1 MQKQIKLQLSAP
13 SLPYLQLRMPQLKLP
28 DSAESTKQIKRSL
41 HHLKHFLI
49 LCLTTAWLAGCAT
62 PGTGFP
68 PADDQN
74 LASINDPTARRLLLN
89 GNAIGASDRYSQLAD
104 AANDPLLKLEYRI
117 IAAEILFD
125 RGVADQGRL
134 KLTEIPRQL
143 PDPAIQ
149 QRRDILVA
157 KGELIDGNAEQA
169 LIALPD
175 PATISSNLH
184 RARVYEVR
192 AQSFRLLGNPDG
204 ELAARIDLESEVRR
218 PAIIQANHEQ
228 IWQMLTTLPVSRLR
242 EMTTN
247 VRGEIYQGWIELAL
261 ANTAPA
267 GSANSEQQRLAGLQN
282 WRSRYPN
289 HPATRTLGGNL
300 FGSGGGS
307 FDGLNLASGPIRQ
320 VGVLLPLSAPGIGV
334 AAEAIKDGIVLAY
347 QNEADRSALPAIRFY
362 DIGDNINFVRT
373 AFQNALND
381 GADAIIGPLRKEAVT
396 AIITQRHLP
405 VPVLTLNQVD
415 SFGGVAPQNVIQFGL
430 APEDEARSAA
440 ERALATDHRSAIVLQ
455 SDDSRGDRAARAF
468 TETMLQNGGDVVHT
482 AILPSDKYDYSKEL
496 KDALLITQSD
506 QRFRNLSRA
515 LDTKLFFE
523 PGIRGDVDMVFLAIN
538 NEQARSVRPQLAFFH
553 AGRLPMLGTSRI
565 SAIDDDIK
573 ANRDLNGIAFAD
585 TPWALDKNVQSS
597 SLYRQV
603 RQSNADT
610 IDVFGKLYALGMDAW
625 TLINNLDTLSNDS
638 RAELNGFT
646 GKLSLTADGRIRRQ
660 LLWAQYIDGKSVPL
674 KPVVF
679 DPSSYT
685 INNLE

>member
-1 MQKQIKLQLSAP
+1 MFLLCICLSA
-13 SLPYLQLRMPQLKLP
+13 
-28 DSAESTKQIKRSL
+28 AV
-41 HHLKHFLI
+41 LI
-49 LCLTTAWLAGCAT
+49 GCVT
-62 PGTGFP
+62 PGTSFS
-68 PADDQN
+68 PADEQN
-74 LASINDPTARRLLLN
+74 LASINDPTARRLLLS

-104 AANDPLLKLEYRI
+104 AANDPLLKLEYRV

-125 RGVADQGRL
+125 RGVAEQGRV
-134 KLTEIPRQL
+134 KLTEVPRQL
-143 PDPAIQ
+143 TDPGLQ
-149 QRRDILVA
+149 QRREILIA
-157 KGELIDGNAEQA
+157 KDELIAGNAEDA
-169 LIALPD
+169 LTALPD
-175 PATISSNLH
+175 PIAITSNLH

-204 ELAARIDLESEVRR
+204 ELAARIDLESEVSR

-247 VRGEIYQGWIELAL
+247 IRGDIYQGWIELAL
-261 ANTAPA
+261 ANANPAA
-267 GSANSEQQRLAGLQN
+267 GSNPEQQRLAGLQA
-282 WRSRYPN
+282 WRTRYPN
-289 HPATRTLGGNL
+289 HPATRTLGNSLLGL
-300 FGSGGGS
+300 GSER
-307 FDGLNLASGPIRQ
+307 FDGINLASGPIRQ

-347 QNEADRSALPAIRFY
+347 QNEADRSALPSIRFY

-373 AFQNALND
+373 AFQNAIND
-381 GADAIIGPLRKEAVT
+381 GSDAIIGPLRKEAVT
-396 AIITQRHLP
+396 AIITQRNLP

-415 SFGGVAPQNVIQFGL
+415 SFSSAALQNVIQFGL

-440 ERALATDHRSAIVLQ
+440 ERALATDHRSAIILQ

-468 TETMLQNGGDVVHT
+468 TESMLQNGGDVIHT

-515 LDTKLFFE
+515 LDTNLFFE
-523 PGIRGDVDMVFLAIN
+523 PSIRGDVDLVFLAVN

-553 AGRLPMLGTSRI
+553 AGKLPMLGTSRV
-565 SAIDDDIK
+565 SAIDDNVK

-585 TPWALDKNVQSS
+585 TPWTLDKRVKSSNLYKQAVQSNPDS
-597 SLYRQV
+597 
-603 RQSNADT
+603 

-625 TLINNLDTLSNDS
+625 MLINNLDTLTTDS

-646 GKLSLTADGRIRRQ
+646 GKLSLSPDGRIRRQ
-660 LLWAQYIDGKSVPL
+660 LLWAQYKDGKTVPL
-674 KPVVF
+674 KTIEF
-679 DPSSYT
+679 TPSSYT
-685 INNLE
+685 VNNLE